1 MTDMQ
6 SVLQGCCL
14 TQEGPQQMQELE
26 QLRQATQA
34 LKQDV
39 DLLRAN
45 QEKQRLQEESLV
57 LTQLRK
63 TVQALQAEGSAID
76 DQKLAVGLTL
86 ALGKA
91 QSLCRHD
98 RINRSARRVCSLL
111 YTAQQQ
117 SPYALTM
124 RITTLT
130 KVKAYA
136 LFSTFSAGSAT
147 AMQILGPSRLPCLLS
162 ASTFAS
168 MLHAAGVA
176 LLSSWCSSVCRWR
189 GLLMPCL
196 RGRRE
201 RF

>member
-1 MTDMQ
+1 
-6 SVLQGCCL
+6 
-14 TQEGPQQMQELE
+14 MQELD

-91 QSLCRHD
+91 
-98 RINRSARRVCSLL
+98 
-111 YTAQQQ
+111 
-117 SPYALTM
+117 
-124 RITTLT
+124 
-130 KVKAYA
+130 
-136 LFSTFSAGSAT
+136 
-147 AMQILGPSRLPCLLS
+147 
-162 ASTFAS
+162 
-168 MLHAAGVA
+168 
-176 LLSSWCSSVCRWR
+176 
-189 GLLMPCL
+189 
-196 RGRRE
+196 
-201 RF
+201 